1 MSTKINWDALGIA
14 TSVACAIHCAILPV
28 LITTLPFFGINIL
41 HNAFFEWGMITLAC
55 LIGSFLFAARVQE
68 TSSFFNAFV
77 HLPDRIYFFGAETI
91 LCFAGVLFSG
101 SCSYSYCNGAF
112 LYYRLCP
119 SKRCSQVLNMSFPFF
134 LIISEQKT
142 KTY

>member
-55 LIGSFLFAARVQE
+55 LIGSFSLLHGYRKHHRSLTPLYIFLTGFIFLVLKQFFASLE
-68 TSSFFNAFV
+68 
-77 HLPDRIYFFGAETI
+77 YW
-91 LCFAGVLFSG
+91 
-101 SCSYSYCNGAF
+101 F
-112 LYYRLCP
+112 LAVAVIGIVTAHFYNYRLCHQGGAAETAH
-119 SKRCSQVLNMSFPFF
+119 KH
-134 LIISEQKT
+134 
-142 KTY
+142 